1 MGHNTVTKPVFAAR
15 RQGTVGIMLATREI
29 VLSSTGRETTPFPKV
44 DCTSEGKAK
53 NTLKRV
59 DLWLMDN
66 AIAEAKSRGDD
77 FNLRVF
83 EACRT
88 KPSQA
93 DRDSAEHYLFD
104 PACVHVVPRSILKP
118 VTLPAL
124 ETGLQSIED
133 EAA

>member
-1 MGHNTVTKPVFAAR
+1 MISQSPAAR
-15 RQGTVGIMLATREI
+15 RGTVGISLRAGDV
-29 VLSSTGRETTPFPKV
+29 VLTATGRETTSFPKIDV
-44 DCTSEGKAK
+44 TSDRKAT

-59 DLWLMDN
+59 SLWLMDN
-66 AIAEAKSRGDD
+66 AIAEAESRGDD
-77 FNLRVF
+77 FNLRMF

-104 PACVHVVPRSILKP
+104 PACVQIVPPLILRP

-124 ETGLQSIED
+124 KTVLQSIED